1 MKTLIGIAL
10 LATGVGLLV
19 YGYQEKQS
27 TENKISEIFQGA
39 PKEKTTWMLAGGAA
53 ASVSGV
59 LLILLRDRKSK

>member
-19 YGYQEKQS
+19 FGYQAKQS
-27 TENKISEIFQGA
+27 TENKVSEILQGA
-39 PKEKTTWMLAGGAA
+39 PTDKTPWLLAGGAA

-59 LLILLRDRKSK
+59 LLILLRDRKGK

>member
-10 LATGVGLLV
+10 VAVGAALLV
-19 YGYQEKQS
+19 FGYQEKGS
-27 TENKISEIFQGA
+27 LENKFSETFQGA
-39 PKEKTTWMLAGGAA
+39 PKQKTTWMLAGGAA